1 MTTHP
6 ESEVG
11 MLERKERGGFVKYL
25 EILDDCIDVDGSVS
39 LDGNI
44 VSGNSGNGDNSGS
57 GSGSNVDEI
66 MEALNGVW
74 NYCHHG
80 HAHDSGH
87 PCESETQK
95 VQSKD
100 ATDTVEHEDENTNSN
115 SDSIDNDNDSNSD
128 NDKNEDTISSST
140 KTGTK
145 AWNKYEKSLPYLTL
159 LHSSQS
165 IFTFMSLLGVI
176 PTTTTTA
183 AATDATDANNPKPEP
198 KPTEEQ
204 MRILNK
210 TTSVLTSILT
220 PRKSSE
226 REIKTLIKN
235 HFVAMERLL
244 LLISKFVGLT
254 QAQEEQNS
262 GMNTSASA
270 SASTGNGN
278 ADTETNNDTKND
290 TDNNV
295 SQYADTLKNLVELA
309 TSACRNSERN
319 KVGFVRAFKNSNRN
333 PAKRSTIGLLVRCL
347 SVVFDC
353 HKNII
358 ERSSECE
365 RVSECEGSSA
375 STMVQL
381 MTECCKLIA
390 ILCRYDDF
398 RPETSKGAGL
408 GVDSSY
414 GMNVSSSHDHVLEFN
429 REGVVPVLYDITLIA
444 LTSST
449 KPCTSTSTDIVSE
462 DDIVSLAS
470 AAMSATRV
478 LAVNDDIVQALVA
491 VGVLKVIK
499 LALEMGVK
507 EVQEN
512 ESSLSSQ
519 DPKKLDQIKMHRQ
532 NLTSGAVGLIRNLC
546 GNDGIKTSLCL
557 GTNPSDPSTSSLH
570 AILEGMRLYRDNATI
585 QEHGCGTFA
594 AMALRRPANA
604 MRIVNENGPK
614 EIIAAL
620 GKFPNNVLVQRQ
632 GALAVRNIVSRL
644 LKTSTATE
652 EELADANAN
661 NNGTLND
668 VEGKDV
674 AVEVSKANTADDNKT
689 TAKEQKDTFNVR
701 DVFLDLG
708 AEVVLRHITGR
719 HQGSVDEAYAAL
731 RDLGCEVSMNKF
743 DEATQTFTRKV
754 EMFGE
759 VKSNF
764 RPVYDEGADDM
775 QDKMDA
781 CGI

>member
-6 ESEVG
+6 ESDVG
-11 MLERKERGGFVKYL
+11 MLERKERGVFVKYL

-39 LDGNI
+39 LEDGNV
-44 VSGNSGNGDNSGS
+44 VSGSGGNGGNS

-87 PCESETQK
+87 PCELETQK

-100 ATDTVEHEDENTNSN
+100 ATDTVEHAHEHEHKKENTKSSSSN
-115 SDSIDNDNDSNSD
+115 SID

-140 KTGTK
+140 KTVTK

-176 PTTTTTA
+176 PTTTA
-183 AATDATDANNPKPEP
+183 AATDATDANNTKA

-235 HFVAMERLL
+235 NFVAMERLL

-262 GMNTSASA
+262 GTNT

-278 ADTETNNDTKND
+278 ADTDTNND

-295 SQYADTLKNLVELA
+295 SQYADTLKNLVQLA

-319 KVGFVRAFKNSNRN
+319 KVGFVRAFKNSNQN
-333 PAKRSTIGLLVRCL
+333 PSKRSTIGLLVRCL

-365 RVSECEGSSA
+365 SVSESEGSSA

-398 RPETSKGAGL
+398 RPDTSKGAGL

-449 KPCTSTSTDIVSE
+449 KPCTTTSTDIVSE

-507 EVQEN
+507 EVQES
-512 ESSLSSQ
+512 ELSLSSQ

-620 GKFPNNVLVQRQ
+620 SKFPNNVLVQRQ

-674 AVEVSKANTADDNKT
+674 AVEVSKANTADDNKIT
-689 TAKEQKDTFNVR
+689 SKDQKDTFNVR

-731 RDLGCEVSMNKF
+731 RDLGCEVSMTKF